1 MLKFLPSVT
10 NYSSYLYPS
19 LISPISDRLARQVR
33 GKRLTLV
40 ILERK
45 PAHRVSRQRIT
56 GGSRGFFIRAVE
68 SCNACA
74 PVTCYSPLQL
84 SSFHLS
90 FPSTSLFLPA
100 SLPGEGEGGGTR
112 PGRVF
117 PRFFAEERTA
127 SRRVYPV
134 IPSRKREEERGQAG
148 GTRQAAFRDRRPGE
162 RKTVRRMTRR
172 TGDGQQSL
180 SATTFR
186 ASFHLGPGQKKPRST
201 L

>member
-1 MLKFLPSVT
+1 MCPCSESDTHVVLKFLPSVT

-45 PAHRVSRQRIT
+45 PAHRVSRQRTT

-100 SLPGEGEGGGTR
+100 SLPGEGEGGGPDRAACSRVFSPRNGPRRVACIPSSRREREKKKEDR
-112 PGRVF
+112 PG
-117 PRFFAEERTA
+117 A
-127 SRRVYPV
+127 
-134 IPSRKREEERGQAG
+134 
-148 GTRQAAFRDRRPGE
+148 RDRPLSGIGDRVSE
-162 RKTVRRMTRR
+162 RRR
-172 TGDGQQSL
+172 GG
-180 SATTFR
+180 
-186 ASFHLGPGQKKPRST
+186 
-201 L
+201 